1 MLTAVDLSSRSRELL
16 AGKVPFVE
24 ATVVRAQVP
33 SSVRPG
39 ARALV
44 LSDGSIEGFVGG
56 QCAQG
61 SVRSVALEAIRD
73 GHSVLLRVLPEKGEP
88 FPEAPGAHVVV
99 NPCLSGGALE
109 IFLQPRLP
117 DPVIGVFGE
126 SPIVAALEELARP
139 LGFVVE
145 PAGDPTDVQ
154 SATAVVLAT
163 HGGDE
168 ASIIRNA
175 LDAGVG
181 FVGLVASR
189 RRGAAVLETLDLNES
204 ERERVHTP
212 VGLDIGAN
220 TAPEI
225 ALSILAEITG
235 AIRLG
240 GLTAP
245 AGPAPHR
252 HTPPEPRTEQ
262 GAESMTEQ
270 GAEPQTE
277 PMAEHS
283 PPVMAVDPVCGMT
296 VTVGPATPHWAAE
309 GREHWFCG
317 PGCRDKY
324 AAGV

>member
-1 MLTAVDLSSRSRELL
+1 MVATVDLSDRSRELL
-16 AGKVPFVE
+16 ADKVPFVE

-33 SSVRPG
+33 SSARPG
-39 ARALV
+39 DTAIV

-61 SVRSVALEAIRD
+61 SVREVALEAIRNGD
-73 GHSVLLRVLPEKGEP
+73 SVLLRVLPGAGED

-117 DPVIGVFGE
+117 DPVLGVVGE
-126 SPIVAALEELARP
+126 SPIVEALGELAPP

-145 PAGDPTDVQ
+145 PGAGPKVVEG
-154 SATAVVLAT
+154 ATAVIVAS

-168 ASIIRNA
+168 ASVIRAA

-189 RRGAAVLETLDLNES
+189 RRGAAVLDAMELS
-204 ERERVHTP
+204 HCERGRVHTP
-212 VGLDIGAN
+212 VGLDIGAR

-225 ALSILAEITG
+225 ALSILAEVTQ
-235 AIRLG
+235 AIRQE

-245 AGPAPHR
+245 SASPVPASSSVPDTAAAAQHA
-252 HTPPEPRTEQ
+252 PPGPRT
-262 GAESMTEQ
+262 G
-270 GAEPQTE
+270 
-277 PMAEHS
+277 S
-283 PPVMAVDPVCGMT
+283 PSPGTAVDPVCGMT
-296 VTVGPATPHWAAE
+296 VTVGPTTPHRE
-309 GREHWFCG
+309 IDGRDIWFCA
-317 PGCRDKY
+317 PGCRDHY
-324 AAGV
+324 RAEG